1 MAKTGADMFRMGP
14 KIAKGTSAEEIYKN
28 SRSINKKGTIL
39 RLSKYLMKYKYLMAA
54 ALFLSIAGN
63 VFALIGPKLS
73 GQAIDAITGTGQVDF
88 KKVTHYCILMA
99 IFYIFSNVLYTFCPY
114 DTYNTEMCLPD
125 EKRCL

>member
-1 MAKTGADMFRMGP
+1 M
-14 KIAKGTSAEEIYKN
+14 
-28 SRSINKKGTIL
+28 
-39 RLSKYLMKYKYLMAA
+39 RLSKYLMRYKYLMAA

-73 GQAIDAITGTGQVDF
+73 GQAIDAITGTVRWILKSHALLYSDGNIL
-88 KKVTHYCILMA
+88 YC
-99 IFYIFSNVLYTFCPY
+99 IFSNVLYTFCPY

>member
-99 IFYIFSNVLYTFCPY
+99 IFYIASSVMSYILSVLMIHIT
-114 DTYNTEMCLPD
+114 
-125 EKRCL
+125 

>member
-88 KKVTHYCILMA
+88 
-99 IFYIFSNVLYTFCPY
+99 
-114 DTYNTEMCLPD
+114 
-125 EKRCL
+125 

>member
-54 ALFLSIAGN
+54 ALFLR
-63 VFALIGPKLS
+63 VMFLHLS
-73 GQAIDAITGTGQVDF
+73 DQSFQVRR
-88 KKVTHYCILMA
+88 LMQ
-99 IFYIFSNVLYTFCPY
+99 
-114 DTYNTEMCLPD
+114 
-125 EKRCL
+125 